1 MRTVY
6 KTKYYTV
13 KKDDSGPTPKYLIY
27 RDGVEVKKCSSQVE
41 GRYPPFWLWT
51 GRSRR
56 RTRTRAGTGNTYR
69 RSAGA

>member
-27 RDGVEVKKCSSQVE
+27 RDGVEVKKVFFPGGSDYVGIQ
-41 GRYPPFWLWT
+41 T
-51 GRSRR
+51 K
-56 RTRTRAGTGNTYR
+56 
-69 RSAGA
+69 GATK

>member
-27 RDGVEVKKCSSQVE
+27 RDGVTWPCTVHVE
-41 GRYPPFWLWT
+41 TVCLL
-51 GRSRR
+51 SRR
-56 RTRTRAGTGNTYR
+56 
-69 RSAGA
+69 